1 MFSIYLLPS
10 FILLK
15 RKNFKY
21 LKKKKFFRDM
31 YFNFSYKKIF
41 FLLQNI
47 YGFSFQ
53 FLYFFLLSIG
63 FNFHSFTNNSK
74 YFLTKYLSFL
84 LLNKKLHLFLFLLRY
99 RFGYC
104 SEYLRSFFFFG
115 LKKYGCLKQM
125 LVNYG
130 LPLRGQRTKT
140 NAATAH
146 HCFYSKTKVKTFS
159 LKKNLYFLF

>member
-63 FNFHSFTNNSK
+63 FNFHSFTNI
-74 YFLTKYLSFL
+74 
-84 LLNKKLHLFLFLLRY
+84 
-99 RFGYC
+99 
-104 SEYLRSFFFFG
+104 
-115 LKKYGCLKQM
+115 
-125 LVNYG
+125 
-130 LPLRGQRTKT
+130 
-140 NAATAH
+140 A
-146 HCFYSKTKVKTFS
+146 
-159 LKKNLYFLF
+159 